1 MTIFKPHR
9 EEGALVN
16 LRTFDLNLLRVF
28 EAIYRDGSVS
38 RAADQLGVSQSAV
51 SNALN
56 RLRYQLDDPLFVR
69 SSQGMDPTPKAAQLA
84 ATLLEGM
91 TTIRSALVE
100 SATFDPTTSRRRFT
114 LLMTDVGE
122 ITFLPTILARLSREA
137 PNVDLVVMEQGLERY
152 GELLDNGTVDLAI
165 GRIALLENF
174 MSESIHSSPFVVLL
188 SRDNPYLRWGANG
201 EPMLDLDAYL
211 AAPHVQV
218 KPRGMTGDLVEQA
231 LRGYPRRRMAMSIP
245 HATVLPV
252 IIENT
257 YLLATIPQVCAN
269 HLLANSSL
277 ISVPPPFEIERNSV
291 SLWWHKRNHKD
302 PGHRWL
308 RDAFAERWQPERFA
322 RKAA

>member
-1 MTIFKPHR
+1 M
-9 EEGALVN
+9 VN

-56 RLRYQLDDPLFVR
+56 RLRYQLNDPLFVR
-69 SSQGMDPTPKAAQLA
+69 SARGMDPTPKAAQLA
-84 ATLLEGM
+84 LTLLEGM

-100 SATFDPTTSRRRFT
+100 SATFDPATSQRRFT

-122 ITFLPTILARLSREA
+122 ITFLPTVLARLSREA
-137 PNVDLVVMEQGLERY
+137 PEVQLIVMEQGLERY

-165 GRIALLENF
+165 GRISLTENLV
-174 MSESIHSSPFVVLL
+174 SESIHTSPSVVLL
-188 SRDNPYLRWGANG
+188 SRDNPHLRVGANG
-201 EPMLDLDAYL
+201 EPILDLDGYL
-211 AAPHVQV
+211 AAPHVIV
-218 KPRGMTGDLVEQA
+218 KPRGMTGDLVDEA
-231 LRGYPRRRMAMSIP
+231 LRGFPRRRIALSIP
-245 HATVLPV
+245 HATVLPI

-257 YLLATIPQVCAN
+257 HLLATVPQVCAIY
-269 HLLANSSL
+269 LVANSSL
-277 ISVPPPFEIERNSV
+277 ITVPTPFQIEQNSV
-291 SLWWHKRNHKD
+291 QLWWHKRNDKD

-308 RDAFAERWQPERFA
+308 RDIFAERWQPERWS